1 MLNRDLF
8 FLPKGIHIMV
18 LYSEKESFYTDLR
31 NLVLIIQ
38 IRVLRVH
45 LELLMAI

>member
-18 LYSEKESFYTDLR
+18 SYSEKESFYTDLG